1 MKGVLPCLWFASNRK
16 LFFISSHASFAIN
29 SLKMAEQPRNKGLD
43 ETSSLLE
50 ENQVPRNGE
59 MRNFCVWETDRK
71 LLVDLLAGLF
81 GISAWLSV
89 NAMYTQLPLLVQSA
103 PEGWNLPSYLSILI
117 QLANVGV
124 ILFSLKQ
131 RYFPKLI
138 ADNKLIYFVM
148 ILGSCALVL
157 MAFLYNHTVV
167 VFGEL
172 HSVPLFILTYCIAL
186 VGCTSS
192 VLFIPFM
199 NHYPQVYLISYMIG
213 EGLSGFIPSIV
224 SLIQGIGGNPSCV
237 NTTSET
243 TGETV
248 FVEHMSPP
256 NFSSQMFFLFTF
268 LLMFISTIAF
278 FLLNNL
284 DVCLSQR
291 RIWTNNNETKDKSK
305 HDGIIESGGLS
316 PSGDSKVEKTR
327 STSSSSSVTPYT
339 YAILLLLQT
348 VYSMVANGA
357 LPSIQSYSCLP
368 YGNFAYHL
376 AVNLSN
382 MANPVA
388 CFLTFFIPFTPLP
401 WIFVLSILCAID
413 ISYLLTTAALSPSPP
428 LQHMTSGVTLIVIS
442 WVICTGLL
450 SFLKLSVASIFHR
463 EGGRG
468 LFWYGAVTQA
478 GATLGS
484 VVMFYLVNYAHLFES
499 YNPCSSR

>member
-1 MKGVLPCLWFASNRK
+1 MCFR
-16 LFFISSHASFAIN
+16 
-29 SLKMAEQPRNKGLD
+29 LD

-50 ENQVPRNGE
+50 ENQVPKNGE
-59 MRNFCVWETDRK
+59 MKNFCVWETDRK
-71 LLVDLLAGLF
+71 LLVDFLAGLF

-117 QLANVGV
+117 QLANIGV
-124 ILFSLKQ
+124 ILFSVKQ
-131 RYFPKLI
+131 RYCPKLI
-138 ADNKLIYFVM
+138 SNNKLIYFVM

-157 MAFLYNHTVV
+157 MAFFYDHSIPI
-167 VFGEL
+167 FGEL

-237 NTTSET
+237 NATSET
-243 TGETV
+243 GETILLQ
-248 FVEHMSPP
+248 HTSPP
-256 NFSSQMFFLFTF
+256 KFSSQMFFLFTF
-268 LLMFISTIAF
+268 LLMFISTVAF

-291 RIWTNNNETKDKSK
+291 RIWMNNNETDKSK
-305 HDGIIESGGLS
+305 NNVVESGGQT
-316 PSGDSKVEKTR
+316 PSSDSKGEI
-327 STSSSSSVTPYT
+327 STSSTSLSVTPYT
-339 YAILLLLQT
+339 YGILLLLQT
-348 VYSMVANGA
+348 FYSMVANGA

-382 MANPVA
+382 MANPIA
-388 CFLTFFIPFTPLP
+388 CFLTFFIPFTPLS
-401 WIFVLSILCAID
+401 WILILSTLCVVD

-428 LQHMTSGVTLIVIS
+428 LQHVNSGVALIVSVLYLLVLTLINDALKQLCSIYFFNVYVCVCMCVFMYLGIQHPS
-442 WVICTGLL
+442 LYL
-450 SFLKLSVASIFHR
+450 NFLAIR
-463 EGGRG
+463 I
-468 LFWYGAVTQA
+468 
-478 GATLGS
+478 
-484 VVMFYLVNYAHLFES
+484 
-499 YNPCSSR
+499 

>member
-1 MKGVLPCLWFASNRK
+1 
-16 LFFISSHASFAIN
+16 
-29 SLKMAEQPRNKGLD
+29 
-43 ETSSLLE
+43 
-50 ENQVPRNGE
+50 
-59 MRNFCVWETDRK
+59 MRNFCIWDTDRK

-117 QLANVGV
+117 QLANIGV

-131 RYFPKLI
+131 RYCPKLI
-138 ADNKLIYFVM
+138 NNNKIIYFVM
-148 ILGSCALVL
+148 ILGSCSLVL
-157 MAFLYNHTVV
+157 MAFFYDRTLVIL
-167 VFGEL
+167 GEL
-172 HSVPLFILTYCIAL
+172 HSIPLFILTYCIAL

-224 SLIQGIGGNPSCV
+224 SLIQGVGGNPSCV

-243 TGETV
+243 GETKLV
-248 FVEHMSPP
+248 PHTSPP
-256 NFSSQMFFLFTF
+256 QFSSQMFFLLTF
-268 LLMFISTIAF
+268 FLMFISTVAF

-291 RIWTNNNETKDKSK
+291 RILTNNNETNMSK
-305 HDGIIESGGLS
+305 HDAVESAAGG
-316 PSGDSKVEKTR
+316 DKAEI
-327 STSSSSSVTPYT
+327 SSATTSSVTPYT
-339 YAILLLLQT
+339 YGVLLLLQT
-348 VYSMVANGA
+348 VYSMIANGA
-357 LPSIQSYSCLP
+357 LPSVQSYSCLP
-368 YGNFAYHL
+368 YGNVAYHL

-382 MANPVA
+382 MANPIA

-401 WIFVLSILCAID
+401 WILILSMLCTVD
-413 ISYLLTTAALSPSPP
+413 ISYLLATALLSPSPP
-428 LQHMTSGVTLIVIS
+428 LQNTEGGVALIVIS
-442 WVICTGLL
+442 WVVCSGLL
-450 SFLKLSVASIFHR
+450 SFLKLSVASVFHR

-468 LFWYGAVTQA
+468 LFWYGTVTQA

-499 YNPCSSR
+499 YNPCSSSSSSR